1 MINTVAVG
9 CVSGSQVCVWT
20 RPQNTWNSDGV
31 HPSIRGTSG
40 LRIYVSKDSTSITVF
55 LLFFMEV
62 THMLV
67 AGAYKYYN

>member
-1 MINTVAVG
+1 
-9 CVSGSQVCVWT
+9 
-20 RPQNTWNSDGV
+20 
-31 HPSIRGTSG
+31 
-40 LRIYVSKDSTSITVF
+40 LRIQGVPQANKDSTPITVF